1 MKKKEKDYKLLII
14 FGALFIIISLWLL
27 SWYYTN
33 SKFPYSD
40 CMPQKDISRII
51 SERGAFGDKFGFINS
66 LFSGLALTG
75 IIISIYFQQKE
86 LSLQR
91 EELIETR
98 EEFKDQNFQ
107 TTYFNLVKTQ
117 REIALEINS
126 TVWNLKNYKEEL
138 SKELNGRDFF
148 IESRKELKKINDSLK
163 HKDYLQYT
171 SWNDI
176 MEYAYEDEIE
186 PQSEEESIFLFEQR
200 KQAYNLFTYKIEK
213 KVWEKS
219 KLNSD
224 KENAK
229 LIYNIFLNRHHFVI
243 GHYFRHLYHILNF
256 LNEKE
261 IERKKDKTEAEI
273 AEIEKEFRSYAN
285 FAQAQ
290 MSTPEL
296 FLTFYNCIVYPKL
309 EKLVIKYDFI
319 ENLNIE
325 NLIDEKHNC
334 FEGIKLKRKVRL

>member
-1 MKKKEKDYKLLII
+1 MKKKEKDYKLFII

-27 SWYYTN
+27 SWYYTDCKLPI
-33 SKFPYSD
+33 SE

-107 TTYFNLVKTQ
+107 TTFFNLLKTQ
-117 REIALEINS
+117 REIAQEINA
-126 TVWNLKNYKEEL
+126 TVWDLKTYKKEASKNLK
-138 SKELNGRDFF
+138 GRDFF
-148 IESRKELKKINDSLK
+148 IESRKELKKIQDSLN
-163 HKDYLQYT
+163 HKDYLKYT

-176 MEYAYEDEIE
+176 MEHGYDDEIE
-186 PQSEEESIFLFEQR
+186 PQSEDEEISLFKQR
-200 KQAYNLFTYKIEK
+200 KQAYALYTYKIK
-213 KVWEKS
+213 KETWTKS

-224 KENAK
+224 KDNAK
-229 LIYNIFLNRHHFVI
+229 LIYHLFLNRHHFVI

-261 IERKKDKTEAEI
+261 TERKKDKEKTEI
-273 AEIEKEFRSYAN
+273 VEIEKEFRSYAN

-296 FLTFYNCIVYPKL
+296 FLTFYNTIVYPKL
-309 EKLVIKYDFI
+309 EKLVKKYDFI

-325 NLIDEKHNC
+325 NLIDKKHNC
-334 FEGIKLKRKVRL
+334 FEGIKLKRKTQL